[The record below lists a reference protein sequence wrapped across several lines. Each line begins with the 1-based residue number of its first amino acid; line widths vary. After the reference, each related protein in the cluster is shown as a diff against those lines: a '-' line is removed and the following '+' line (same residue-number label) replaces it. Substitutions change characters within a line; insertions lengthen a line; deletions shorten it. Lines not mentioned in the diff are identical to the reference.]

1 MVEDMQY
8 SARLDEGWNLE
19 VVREAAYASLAAAG
33 REKMHFRPP
42 EEQNAHKVGNANI
55 NQRVYIYVT

>member
-1 MVEDMQY
+1 MVEDMHY

-19 VVREAAYASLAAAG
+19 IVREAAYASLAAAG

-42 EEQNAHKVGNANI
+42 EEQNAHKVGITYI
-55 NQRVYIYVT
+55 NQRKCNYV